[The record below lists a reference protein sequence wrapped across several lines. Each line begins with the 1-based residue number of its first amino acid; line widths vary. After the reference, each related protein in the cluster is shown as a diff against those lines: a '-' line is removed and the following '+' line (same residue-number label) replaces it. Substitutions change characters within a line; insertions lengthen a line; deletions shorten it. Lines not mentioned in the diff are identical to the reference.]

1 MSFFIHAGKNVYIY
15 IYIYIYIYHGKT
27 SIKYFCVLSSSVTNH
42 FFLTLVSIKEIIKK
56 YERKKN
62 KYPRE

>member
-1 MSFFIHAGKNVYIY
+1 ME
-15 IYIYIYIYHGKT
+15 
-27 SIKYFCVLSSSVTNH
+27 KYFCVLSSSVTNH